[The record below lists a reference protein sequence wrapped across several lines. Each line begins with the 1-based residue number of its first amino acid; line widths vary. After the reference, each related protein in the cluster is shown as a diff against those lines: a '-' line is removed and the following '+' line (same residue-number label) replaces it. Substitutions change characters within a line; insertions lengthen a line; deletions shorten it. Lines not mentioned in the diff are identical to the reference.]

1 MRRWIPGGGLL
12 FLWSFQPEHDQR
24 NITTIS
30 PFFYYSRV
38 DNNNNNRRMK
48 LFFYSSPRG
57 WWWFVGQATR
67 RPTTHQ
73 QGWKYIHSFPVYV
86 SCTVVDNAFIC
97 HSGNIVIP
105 LANEWIPLS
114 FAVVCLVERH
124 TGTKK
129 KKRKS
134 PPRVSRIKPSVSWHI
149 SSSSLSWWMVAVSA
163 VNPICAVWSSEEQFL
178 LYRNLLLFAILTFH
192 KLPLQWLVPVSRHSV
207 GVAINYISSVTQCDD
222 TM

>member
-1 MRRWIPGGGLL
+1 MMMICWTG
-12 FLWSFQPEHDQR
+12 DA
-24 NITTIS
+24 TTDD
-30 PFFYYSRV
+30 P
-38 DNNNNNRRMK
+38 
-48 LFFYSSPRG
+48 
-57 WWWFVGQATR
+57 
-67 RPTTHQ
+67 PTGVKVH
-73 QGWKYIHSFPVYV
+73 IVHSIPVYV

-134 PPRVSRIKPSVSWHI
+134 PPRVS
-149 SSSSLSWWMVAVSA
+149 
-163 VNPICAVWSSEEQFL
+163 SEEQFL

-222 TM
+222 TIHIGAGTGSQKYRNLSLNKANRGE

>member
-1 MRRWIPGGGLL
+1 MMMICWTG
-12 FLWSFQPEHDQR
+12 DA
-24 NITTIS
+24 TTDD
-30 PFFYYSRV
+30 P
-38 DNNNNNRRMK
+38 
-48 LFFYSSPRG
+48 
-57 WWWFVGQATR
+57 
-67 RPTTHQ
+67 PTGVKVH
-73 QGWKYIHSFPVYV
+73 IVHSFPVYV

-222 TM
+222 TIHIGAGTGSQKYRNLSLYKANRGE

>member
-1 MRRWIPGGGLL
+1 MMMICWTG
-12 FLWSFQPEHDQR
+12 DA
-24 NITTIS
+24 TTDD
-30 PFFYYSRV
+30 P
-38 DNNNNNRRMK
+38 
-48 LFFYSSPRG
+48 
-57 WWWFVGQATR
+57 
-67 RPTTHQ
+67 PTGVKVH
-73 QGWKYIHSFPVYV
+73 IVHSIPVYV

-149 SSSSLSWWMVAVSA
+149 SSSSLSWWWQCRLWTLFVQFDHRR
-163 VNPICAVWSSEEQFL
+163 SSFYCTGTCCYL
-178 LYRNLLLFAILTFH
+178 PSWHSINCRCNGWCLYPVIQSG
-192 KLPLQWLVPVSRHSV
+192 LPL
-207 GVAINYISSVTQCDD
+207 IISPL
-222 TM
+222 